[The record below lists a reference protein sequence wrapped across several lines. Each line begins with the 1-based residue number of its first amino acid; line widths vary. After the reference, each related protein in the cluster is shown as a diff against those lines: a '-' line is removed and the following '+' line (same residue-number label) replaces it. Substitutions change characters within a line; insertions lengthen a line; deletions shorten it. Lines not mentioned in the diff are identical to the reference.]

1 MKIPGTPPSLN
12 EIGFVMSI
20 MFLVTFLMALSYSN
34 EAPEITLPPVNLT
47 QIEAVDGAGVTTE
60 DLFIV
65 TMAKEP
71 GKAARILVNN
81 KEVDSK
87 GLEEAIGA
95 ARPQEVCLRV
105 DKEVLHGEVQEVMW
119 LCVSMGVPR
128 VSFAGERRQEGK
140 NDY

>member
-1 MKIPGTPPSLN
+1 MKLPAVIIDVFFCVLAA
-12 EIGFVMSI
+12 
-20 MFLVTFLMALSYSN
+20 LVPLCLLLSVFANQAS
-34 EAPEITLPPVNLT
+34 EITLPAVDLT

-71 GKAARILVNN
+71 GKATRILVKN
-81 KEVDSK
+81 KEVGSKK
-87 GLEEAIGA
+87 GLEKAIGV

-119 LCVSMGVPR
+119 LCVSMGVPM
-128 VSFAGERRQEGK
+128 VSFAGERQQEGR